1 MPLPLTPW
9 PRRVTPGPG
18 SPLQLAART
27 RGEAITRAR
36 SAIRHA
42 DDPTIPREGYA
53 LRVDA
58 DGIAVRSSDAAGA
71 AYAAAT
77 LAQLVE
83 CDDTGSWVIRAVEI
97 EDAPRF
103 PYRGAM
109 LDVARHFHPVPT
121 VAWFIDRLA
130 ELKLNHLHLHLT
142 DDQGWRI
149 ALRSR
154 PDLVARG
161 SATATG
167 GDAGGFYTQDD
178 WQAILAHAAARH
190 VTVVPEIDLPGHT
203 HAVGLAHP
211 ELMAPP
217 VVSDDVRETTRRLG
231 GSLPEPGVPYTGLA
245 VGFSSLR
252 PLDAEVDAFLVD
264 VLGELCAIT
273 PGPFVHIGGDEALG
287 TAPEDY
293 AALTARAA
301 RIVADAGKTPIAWH
315 EAASAPL
322 PDDAIGQYWGF
333 LVPTDGHDAKA
344 HAFADRGGL
353 ILSPA
358 DAVYLDMKYDERT
371 PIGLTWA
378 NGPTSIE
385 RSYRWEPDD
394 VVPGLPARAIRGVE
408 APLWTETVRDRQDIE
423 RLVFPRIA
431 SAAEIAWSTARDPE
445 RTWPAYRAR
454 LAELVSRW
462 EDDGIRVGA
471 IVPTS

>member
-1 MPLPLTPW
+1 MALPLIPW
-9 PRRVTPGPG
+9 PRRVTRVAGA
-18 SPLQLAART
+18 PLGLAAD
-27 RGEAITRAR
+27 TRAEAVDR
-36 SAIRHA
+36 ARAAMRHEH
-42 DDPTIPREGYA
+42 DPSVAPEGYV
-53 LRVDA
+53 LRVDE
-58 DGIAVRSSDAAGA
+58 GGVTVRSSDEPGA

-83 CDDTGSWVIRAVEI
+83 HDGSWLIRPVEI
-97 EDAPRF
+97 DDAPRF

-121 VAWFIDRLA
+121 VTWFIDRIA

-149 ALRSR
+149 ALRTR
-154 PDLVARG
+154 PALAARA
-161 SATATG
+161 STTATG
-167 GDAGGFYTQDD
+167 GDAGGFYTHDD
-178 WQAILAHAAARH
+178 WRAILAHAASRH
-190 VTVVPEIDLPGHT
+190 VTIVPEIDLPGHT

-217 VVSDDVRETTRRLG
+217 AVSDEVRATTRELG

-264 VLGELCAIT
+264 VLGELCALT

-287 TAPEDY
+287 TPPADY

-322 PDDAIGQYWGF
+322 PAGTIGQYWGF
-333 LVPTDGHDAKA
+333 VTATDEHAAKA
-344 HAFADRGGL
+344 RAFAANGGGV

-385 RSYRWEPDD
+385 RSYRWEPAA
-394 VVPGLPARAIRGVE
+394 VAPGLPDHAVRGVE
-408 APLWTETVRDRQDIE
+408 APLWTETVRDRADIE
-423 RLVFPRIA
+423 RMAFPRIA
-431 SAAEIAWSTARDPE
+431 SAAEVAWSSAQDPE
-445 RTWPAYRAR
+445 RTWPAYRRR
-454 LAELVSRW
+454 LADLVARW